1 MADVE
6 LSSGS
11 GGTRISSSLMW
22 ENDGST
28 RNMREVQE
36 ESSQRYGSGSR
47 ESFKLVVATQ
57 RRW

>member
-1 MADVE
+1 MKTSILTSE
-6 LSSGS
+6 FCTSI
-11 GGTRISSSLMW
+11 RIIVKLIFH
-22 ENDGST
+22 GST
-28 RNMREVQE
+28 RNIREAQE

>member
-11 GGTRISSSLMW
+11 GGML

-28 RNMREVQE
+28 RNMREFQE
-36 ESSQRYGSGSR
+36 ESGQRYYSGSR